1 MTVLNEL
8 KTLSKMPCEG
18 IVLLRVD
25 LNVPIKEGS
34 ILDDSKIRACLPTIE
49 FLQAKCKD
57 TKIVL
62 LSHLGRPDGSD
73 DKLSLKPVQERLSEL
88 LEREVLFCKESIGP
102 EPKYMIHQAK
112 PGSILLLEN
121 LRFYPE
127 EKKGDYNFAKQL
139 SELGDV
145 YINDAFAVSHRN
157 DASIAVLPELFPKLS
172 FAGFLLDKEILLL
185 TRTFKKPEPPFVAVI
200 GGSKLSSKLP
210 LIESLLEKA
219 DTVII
224 GGLMAYTF
232 LKARGEEV
240 ANTLVEE
247 EFLDQAR
254 KIYLSRDGKKIVL
267 PVDQVCKNSLG
278 EVSQV
283 GFPMPEGTIA
293 CDIGSNSV
301 ELFKKILS
309 TSKTVLWNGP
319 LGIFEEPPFDEGS
332 RALIQFL
339 DGLKATKIAGGG
351 DTLHMVETLAGKH
364 AFSWLSTGGGAM
376 VEFITH
382 MDLPS
387 LRWLSE

>member
-1 MTVLNEL
+1 M
-8 KTLSKMPCEG
+8 
-18 IVLLRVD
+18 
-25 LNVPIKEGS
+25 
-34 ILDDSKIRACLPTIE
+34 IRE
-49 FLQAKCKD
+49 AK
-57 TKIVL
+57 
-62 LSHLGRPDGSD
+62 S
-73 DKLSLKPVQERLSEL
+73 
-88 LEREVLFCKESIGP
+88 
-102 EPKYMIHQAK
+102 
-112 PGSILLLEN
+112 GSILLLEN
-121 LRFYPE
+121 LRYYPE

-145 YINDAFAVSHRN
+145 YINDAFAVCHRN

-185 TRTFKKPEPPFVAVI
+185 TRTFKKPEPPFVAII

-240 ANTLVEE
+240 GNTEIEE
-247 EFLDQAR
+247 EFLEQAR
-254 KIYLSRDGKKIVL
+254 KILLSREGRKIVL
-267 PVDQVCKNSLG
+267 SVDQICKTQSG
-278 EVSQV
+278 SITEA
-283 GFPMPEGTIA
+283 GFPIPDGAIA
-293 CDIGSNSV
+293 CDIGPQSV

-332 RALIQFL
+332 RSLIQFL

-351 DTLHMVETLAGKH
+351 DTLHMVEALAGKH

>member
-1 MTVLNEL
+1 MTQLNEL
-8 KTLSKMPCEG
+8 KTLAKMPCEET
-18 IVLLRVD
+18 VLLRVD
-25 LNVPIKEGS
+25 LNVPTKDGV

-49 FLQAKCKD
+49 FLHAKCRD

-62 LSHLGRPDGSD
+62 LSHLGRPDGGD
-73 DKLSLKPVQERLSEL
+73 DKLSLKPVQERLEEL
-88 LEREVLFCKESIGP
+88 LGREVLFCKESIGP
-102 EPKYMIHQAK
+102 EPKFLIHQAK
-112 PGSILLLEN
+112 PGSLILLEN

-127 EKKGDYNFAKQL
+127 EKKGDFNFAKQL

-157 DASIAVLPELFPKLS
+157 DASVAVLPELFPKMS

-185 TRTFKKPEPPFVAVI
+185 TRTFKKPEQPFIAII

-210 LIESLLEKA
+210 LIESLIEKA

-232 LKARGEEV
+232 LKARGENVGATE
-240 ANTLVEE
+240 VEE
-247 EFLDQAR
+247 DFVDQAR
-254 KIYLSRDGKKIVL
+254 KILLSRDGRKIVL
-267 PVDQVCKNSLG
+267 PVDQIVVDADGKIF
-278 EVSQV
+278 ESQ
-283 GFPMPEGTIA
+283 FPMPEATRA
-293 CDIGSNSV
+293 CDIGSGSV

-309 TSKTVLWNGP
+309 NSKTVLWNGP
-319 LGIFEEPPFDEGS
+319 MGIFEQAPFEAGS
-332 RALIQFL
+332 KSLIQFL

-351 DTLHMVETLAGKH
+351 DTLHMVESLQGKH

-376 VEFITH
+376 VEYITK

-387 LRWLSE
+387 LKWLSE

>member
-1 MTVLNEL
+1 MTQLNEL
-8 KTLSKMPCEG
+8 KTLSKMPCEDT
-18 IVLLRVD
+18 VLLRVD
-25 LNVPIKEGS
+25 LNVPIKNGI

-62 LSHLGRPDGSD
+62 MSHLGRPDGSD

-88 LEREVLFCKESIGP
+88 LAKEVLFCKESIGP
-102 EPKYMIHQAK
+102 EPKFMIREAK
-112 PGSILLLEN
+112 SGSILLLEN
-121 LRFYPE
+121 LRYYPE

-145 YINDAFAVSHRN
+145 YINDAFAVCHRN

-185 TRTFKKPEPPFVAVI
+185 TRTFKKPEPPFVAII

-240 ANTLVEE
+240 GNTEIEE
-247 EFLDQAR
+247 EFLEQAR
-254 KIYLSRDGKKIVL
+254 KILLSREGRKIVL
-267 PVDQVCKNSLG
+267 SVDQICKTQSG
-278 EVSQV
+278 SITEA
-283 GFPMPEGTIA
+283 GFPIPDGAIA
-293 CDIGSNSV
+293 CDIGPQSV

-332 RALIQFL
+332 RSLIQFL

-351 DTLHMVETLAGKH
+351 DTLHMVEALAGKH